1 MNFQAAAGSWFSTG
15 SPWSVCWQ
23 LSDEWEVNLEH
34 WVMDRGKAGDGQA
47 RGRQMADDRY
57 LTVSNL
63 LSKKA
68 SICWQIAGDHSR
80 QMG

>member
-1 MNFQAAAGSWFSTG
+1 MFSTG
-15 SPWSVCWQ
+15 GLRSICWQ
-23 LSDEWEVNLEH
+23 LSNDREVNLEH

-47 RGRQMADDRY
+47 RGRQMADDKC